1 MTHLAIYTDKITKTT
16 DKAIYSPN
24 LGWIAKSQVK
34 NYVFDAG
41 YQQHI
46 IILPEWLA
54 KKLSTT
60 YGTIRNEGIV
70 FPFAP
75 MIPKAQLRKA
85 VY

>member
-34 NYVFDAG
+34 NYVFDTG
-41 YQQHI
+41 YEQYI
-46 IILPEWLA
+46 IVLSGWLA